1 VYVVALVVVTVTVV
15 VLDAVLVVLVSETVV
30 LVPVAVVVLDAVLVV
45 LVSETVV
52 LVPVAVVV
60 VVVVS
65 SNMTAVRCCPSNT
78 TMTLPAWAWAL
89 KNAAF
94 AANWNNTLT

>member
-1 VYVVALVVVTVTVV
+1 MVVVEMVVTV
-15 VLDAVLVVLVSETVV
+15 VS
-30 LVPVAVVVLDAVLVV
+30 VAVVVLDAVLVV

-94 AANWNNTLT
+94 AANRKNTLT